1 MVALGSPQNLRNF
14 QHGSILHL
22 SVVAFCLQAALLRP
36 SHRSPPA
43 PDTLHIVASRLFESR
58 TYEDFLEPLASP
70 DVIHWHDASELT
82 RRIER
87 CAGIRP
93 RRADDGRCRHPPR
106 PVWPSRRHDGAA
118 PLTSNGH
125 IESALLHAVDSL
137 RLPCL
142 GICRGLQFMNVH
154 NGGTLHAHLPDVVGT
169 NAHRAGTE
177 GTSRDTLHAVIA
189 GSNAEIF
196 GIERESTSE
205 VISHHH
211 QGINQLGTGLEAWVY
226 ASDSLIEGIRRK
238 DRMEFPFYVGV
249 QWHPERSPKN
259 QRLVEPIGLHFIEAL
274 RQHLPPQTSLIP

>member
-1 MVALGSPQNLRNF
+1 MVRLYT
-14 QHGSILHL
+14 L
-22 SVVAFCLQAALLRP
+22 SAVAFWLASC
-36 SHRSPPA
+36 SSPAPHSATKTA

-82 RRIER
+82 EEELSGVLESAHGLLMTGGADIHPARYGQAADTAKCGSIDFERDRIE
-87 CAGIRP
+87 
-93 RRADDGRCRHPPR
+93 
-106 PVWPSRRHDGAA
+106 S
-118 PLTSNGH
+118 T
-125 IESALLHAVDSL
+125 LLHAVDSL

-154 NGGTLHAHLPDVVGT
+154 NGGTLHAHLPDVLGT
-169 NAHRAGTE
+169 DAHRSGTE
-177 GTSRDTLHAVIA
+177 GNSRDTLHTVIA
-189 GSNAEIF
+189 GSNAEFI
-196 GIERESTSE
+196 GIETGTTSE

-238 DRMEFPFYVGV
+238 DHVEFPFYVGV

-259 QRLVEPIGLHFIEAL
+259 QRLVEPIGLHFMEAL
-274 RQHLPPQTSLIP
+274 RQHLPPQPSLIP

>member
-1 MVALGSPQNLRNF
+1 MVRF
-14 QHGSILHL
+14 YIL
-22 SVVAFCLQAALLRP
+22 SAVAFWLASC
-36 SHRSPPA
+36 SSPAPYSATKTA

-82 RRIER
+82 EEELSGVLESAHGVLMTGGADIHPARYGQASDTARCGTIDIER
-87 CAGIRP
+87 
-93 RRADDGRCRHPPR
+93 DQ
-106 PVWPSRRHDGAA
+106 
-118 PLTSNGH
+118 

-154 NGGTLHAHLPDVVGT
+154 NGGTLHAHLPDVLGT

-177 GTSRDTLHAVIA
+177 GNSRDTLHTVIA
-189 GSNAEIF
+189 GSNAEFI
-196 GIERESTSE
+196 GIETETTSE

-238 DRMEFPFYVGV
+238 DHVEFPFYVGV

-259 QRLVEPIGLHFIEAL
+259 QRLVEPIGLHFMEAL
-274 RQHLPPQTSLIP
+274 RQHLPPQPSLIP

>member
-1 MVALGSPQNLRNF
+1 MVRF
-14 QHGSILHL
+14 YIL
-22 SVVAFCLQAALLRP
+22 SAVAFWLASCSSPAPHTAP
-36 SHRSPPA
+36 SPA

-82 RRIER
+82 EEELSDVLGSAHGVLMTGGADIHPARYGQAADTARCGTIDIER
-87 CAGIRP
+87 
-93 RRADDGRCRHPPR
+93 D
-106 PVWPSRRHDGAA
+106 
-118 PLTSNGH
+118 H

-154 NGGTLHAHLPDVVGT
+154 NGGTLHAHLPDVLGT

-177 GTSRDTLHAVIA
+177 GNSRDTLHTVIA

-196 GIERESTSE
+196 GIQRETTSE

-211 QGINQLGTGLEAWVY
+211 QGINQLGEGLEAWAY
-226 ASDSLIEGIRRK
+226 ASDGLIEGIRRTET
-238 DRMEFPFYVGV
+238 REFPCYIGV
-249 QWHPERSPKN
+249 QWHPERSPIN
-259 QRLVEPIGLHFIEAL
+259 QPLVEPIGRHFVDAV
-274 RQHLPPQTSLIP
+274 RPK